1 MDTAQGE
8 PDVVDQ
14 TGIIESQQGQP
25 TPAIDYNKF
34 ADEILKRVEDLSLEL
49 ADVAGD
55 VEAIARHFEQQTDM
69 VDQMRGKAQE
79 LIDAFNRIDTAGG
92 DTSRAAQEA
101 GSVMSDSRERVTNA
115 VSRIAALVESVT
127 TIEQSLGVL
136 ETSLTSVTQ
145 ITQDIE
151 AVSKQTNLLAL
162 NATIEAARAGEAG
175 KGFAVVAGEVKALA
189 NQTGKAT
196 GAIDEAVADLTSN
209 VSGLMNSSQETIGM
223 AEEVNQGVGQINDAV
238 DGIGQSI
245 GTMESQIQEIVGA
258 SSSSRDQ
265 CNGFIQEMERLVSSF
280 KQTGENL
287 QTAEKRVSSLLERG
301 EGMIGQI
308 NQAGLETS
316 DSKFIREIQSRANEI
331 ARRFEAA
338 LDAGEITEDALFSE
352 TYEPIPGTDPEQCMT
367 PFVTLTDR
375 LLPDLQEPML
385 EFDAKVVFCAAVDR
399 NGFLPT
405 HNNKFSKPPTDDPVW
420 NNGNCRN
427 RRMFND
433 RTGLRAG
440 QNTRPFFLQTYRR
453 DMGGGNYVLMKDL
466 SAPITVR
473 GRHWGGLRLGYK
485 I

>member
-1 MDTAQGE
+1 
-8 PDVVDQ
+8 
-14 TGIIESQQGQP
+14 
-25 TPAIDYNKF
+25 
-34 ADEILKRVEDLSLEL
+34 
-49 ADVAGD
+49 
-55 VEAIARHFEQQTDM
+55 
-69 VDQMRGKAQE
+69 
-79 LIDAFNRIDTAGG
+79 
-92 DTSRAAQEA
+92 
-101 GSVMSDSRERVTNA
+101 VTH
-115 VSRIAALVESVT
+115 
-127 TIEQSLGVL
+127 IEQSLGVL
-136 ETSLTSVTQ
+136 ENYLSGVTK
-145 ITQDIE
+145 ITQDID

-196 GAIDEAVADLTSN
+196 GAIDEAVAELASN
-209 VSGLMNSSQETIGM
+209 VSGLMNTSQKTIGM
-223 AEEVNQGVGQINDAV
+223 AEEVNAGVGQINSAV

-245 GTMESQIQEIVGA
+245 GTMESQIADIVGA

-265 CNGFIQEMERLVSSF
+265 CNGFINEMERLVSSF
-280 KQTGENL
+280 KETGEKL

-316 DSKFIREIQSRANEI
+316 DSRFIREVQSRANEI

-338 LDAGEITEDALFSE
+338 LDAGEITEEALFSE
-352 TYEPIPGTDPEQCMT
+352 NYDPIPGTNPEQCMT

-385 EFDAKVVFCAAVDR
+385 TFDDKVVFCAAVDR

-405 HNNKFSKPPTDDPVW
+405 HNNKFSQPQGDDPVW

-427 RRMFND
+427 RRLFNN

-453 DMGGGNYVLMKDL
+453 DMGGGNFVLMKDL

-473 GRHWGGLRLGYK
+473 GRHWGGLRLSYK

>member
-1 MDTAQGE
+1 MSDVQSGTEADITPPSVAQ
-8 PDVVDQ
+8 Q
-14 TGIIESQQGQP
+14 
-25 TPAIDYNKF
+25 IDYNAF
-34 ADEILKRVEDLSLEL
+34 ANEILKRVEDLSLEL

-55 VEAIARHFEQQTDM
+55 VESIASHFQQQTDM
-69 VDQMRGKAQE
+69 VDQMRQKAQE
-79 LIDAFNRIDTAGG
+79 LIDAFNRIDAAGG

-101 GSVMSDSRERVTNA
+101 GAVMNDSREQVTSA
-115 VSRIAALVESVT
+115 VSRIAALVDSVT
-127 TIEQSLGVL
+127 NIEHSLGVL
-136 ETSLTSVTQ
+136 ENSLTGVTK

-196 GAIDEAVADLTSN
+196 GAIDEAVADLVSN
-209 VSGLMNSSQETIGM
+209 VSGLMNTSQNTIGM
-223 AEEVNQGVGQINDAV
+223 AEEVNAGVGQINNAV

-245 GTMESQIQEIVGA
+245 GTMEGQIAEIVGA
-258 SSSSRDQ
+258 SSSSREQ
-265 CNGFIQEMERLVSSF
+265 CNGFINEMERLVSSF
-280 KQTGENL
+280 KETGEKL
-287 QTAEKRVSSLLERG
+287 QTAEQRVSSLLERG

-316 DSKFIREIQSRANEI
+316 DSRFIREIQSRAQEI
-331 ARRFEAA
+331 AHRFEAA
-338 LDAGEITEDALFSE
+338 LDVGEITEDALFSE
-352 TYEPIPGTDPEQCMT
+352 NYEPIPGTNPEQCMT
-367 PFVTLTDR
+367 PFVNLTDR
-375 LLPDLQEPML
+375 LLPDIQEPML
-385 EFDAKVVFCAAVDR
+385 TFDDRVVFCAAVDR

-405 HNNKFSKPPTDDPVW
+405 HNTKFSKPQGDDPVW

-427 RRMFND
+427 RRLFND

-440 QNTRPFFLQTYRR
+440 QNTQPFFLQTYRR
-453 DMGGGNYVLMKDL
+453 DMGGGNFVLMKDL

>member
-1 MDTAQGE
+1 MSEVQGGAE
-8 PDVVDQ
+8 GV
-14 TGIIESQQGQP
+14 IETSDIP
-25 TPAIDYNKF
+25 HIDYNKF
-34 ADEILKRVEDLSLEL
+34 AEEILKRVEDLSLEL

-55 VEAIARHFEQQTDM
+55 VESIAQHFQQQTDT
-69 VDQMRGKAQE
+69 VDQMREKAQE

-101 GSVMSDSRERVTNA
+101 SAVMNESREQVTSA
-115 VSRIAALVESVT
+115 VSRIAALVDSVT
-127 TIEQSLGVL
+127 NIEQSLGVL
-136 ETSLTSVTQ
+136 DSSLSSVTR

-209 VSGLMNSSQETIGM
+209 VSGLMSSSHQTIGM
-223 AEEVNQGVGQINDAV
+223 AEEVNQGVGQINSAV

-245 GTMESQIQEIVGA
+245 GTMEGQIAEIVGA
-258 SSSSRDQ
+258 SSASREQ
-265 CNGFIQEMERLVSSF
+265 CNAFISEMEKLVSSF

-287 QTAEKRVSSLLERG
+287 TSAEKRVGSLLERG

-308 NQAGLETS
+308 NRAGLQTS
-316 DSKFIREIQSRANEI
+316 DTRFIREIQSRANEI
-331 ARRFEAA
+331 ARLFEAA
-338 LDAGEITEDALFSE
+338 LDKGEITENQLFSE
-352 TYEPIPGTDPEQCMT
+352 TYDPIPGSNPQQCMT
-367 PFVTLTDR
+367 PFVELTDR
-375 LLPDLQEPML
+375 LLPDVQEPML
-385 EFDAKVVFCAAVDR
+385 TFDEKVAFCAAVDR

-405 HNNKFSKPPTDDPVW
+405 HNKKFSKPQGDDPVW
-420 NNGNCRN
+420 NNANCRN
-427 RRMFND
+427 RRIFDD

-440 QNTRPFFLQTYRR
+440 QNTEPFFLQTYRR
-453 DMGGGNYVLMKDL
+453 DMGGGNFVLMKDL

-473 GRHWGGLRLGYK
+473 GRHWGGLRLGYR

>member
-1 MDTAQGE
+1 MTDVQSRAEADTTPSVAQ
-8 PDVVDQ
+8 Q
-14 TGIIESQQGQP
+14 
-25 TPAIDYNKF
+25 IDYNAF
-34 ADEILKRVEDLSLEL
+34 ANEILKRVEDLSLEL

-55 VEAIARHFEQQTDM
+55 VESITSHFHQQTDM
-69 VDQMRGKAQE
+69 VDQMRQKAQE

-101 GSVMSDSRERVTNA
+101 GSVMNDSREQVTGA
-115 VSRIAALVESVT
+115 VSRIAALVSSVT
-127 TIEQSLGVL
+127 NIEQSLGVL
-136 ETSLTSVTQ
+136 ENSLSGVTK

-196 GAIDEAVADLTSN
+196 GAIDEAVADLASN
-209 VSGLMNSSQETIGM
+209 VSGLMNISQKTIGM
-223 AEEVNQGVGQINDAV
+223 AEEVNTGVGQINSAV
-238 DGIGQSI
+238 DGI
-245 GTMESQIQEIVGA
+245 ENQIAEIVGA
-258 SSSSRDQ
+258 SSSSREQ
-265 CNGFIQEMERLVSSF
+265 CNGFINEMERLVSSF
-280 KQTGENL
+280 KETGDKL
-287 QTAEKRVSSLLERG
+287 QTAEQRVSSLLERG

-316 DSKFIREIQSRANEI
+316 DSRFIREIQSRADEI

-338 LDAGEITEDALFSE
+338 LDSGEITEEDLFSE
-352 TYEPIPGTDPEQCMT
+352 AYEPIPGTNPEQCMT

-375 LLPDLQEPML
+375 LLPDIQEPML
-385 EFDAKVVFCAAVDR
+385 TFDDKVVFCAAVDR

-405 HNNKFSKPPTDDPVW
+405 HNLKFSQPQGDDPVW

-427 RRMFND
+427 RRLFND

-453 DMGGGNYVLMKDL
+453 DMGGGNFVLMKDL

>member
-1 MDTAQGE
+1 MA
-8 PDVVDQ
+8 
-14 TGIIESQQGQP
+14 
-25 TPAIDYNKF
+25 
-34 ADEILKRVEDLSLEL
+34 
-49 ADVAGD
+49 
-55 VEAIARHFEQQTDM
+55 
-69 VDQMRGKAQE
+69 
-79 LIDAFNRIDTAGG
+79 
-92 DTSRAAQEA
+92 
-101 GSVMSDSRERVTNA
+101 
-115 VSRIAALVESVT
+115 
-127 TIEQSLGVL
+127 
-136 ETSLTSVTQ
+136 
-145 ITQDIE
+145 
-151 AVSKQTNLLAL
+151 
-162 NATIEAARAGEAG
+162 EAA
-175 KGFAVVAGEVKALA
+175 
-189 NQTGKAT
+189 
-196 GAIDEAVADLTSN
+196 
-209 VSGLMNSSQETIGM
+209 
-223 AEEVNQGVGQINDAV
+223 NQGVGQINDAV

-265 CNGFIQEMERLVSSF
+265 CNEFIQEMERLVSSF

-287 QTAEKRVSSLLERG
+287 QTAEQRVSSLLERG

-308 NQAGLETS
+308 NQTGLETS
-316 DSKFIREIQSRANEI
+316 DTKFIREIQARANEI

-338 LDAGEITEDALFSE
+338 LNAGEITEDALFSE

-385 EFDAKVVFCAAVDR
+385 EFDEKVVFCAAVDR

-405 HNNKFSKPPTDDPVW
+405 HNIKFSKPPTDDPVW

>member
-92 DTSRAAQEA
+92 DTSRAA
-101 GSVMSDSRERVTNA
+101 
-115 VSRIAALVESVT
+115 
-127 TIEQSLGVL
+127 
-136 ETSLTSVTQ
+136 
-145 ITQDIE
+145 
-151 AVSKQTNLLAL
+151 
-162 NATIEAARAGEAG
+162 
-175 KGFAVVAGEVKALA
+175 
-189 NQTGKAT
+189 
-196 GAIDEAVADLTSN
+196 
-209 VSGLMNSSQETIGM
+209 QETIGM

>member
-1 MDTAQGE
+1 MSEVQSGS
-8 PDVVDQ
+8 DV
-14 TGIIESQQGQP
+14 ESATSDVQQ
-25 TPAIDYNKF
+25 IDYNKF

-55 VEAIARHFEQQTDM
+55 VEAIARHFQAQTDM

-79 LIDAFNRIDTAGG
+79 LIDAFNRIDAAGG
-92 DTSRAAQEA
+92 DTSRAAHEA
-101 GSVMSDSRERVTNA
+101 GAVMSDSRDRVTSA
-115 VSRIAALVESVT
+115 VSRIAALVDSVT
-127 TIEQSLGVL
+127 NIEQSLGVL
-136 ETSLTSVTQ
+136 EHSLSGVTK

-209 VSGLMNSSQETIGM
+209 VSGLMSSSQQTIGM
-223 AEEVNQGVGQINDAV
+223 AEEVNAGVGQINSAV

-245 GTMESQIQEIVGA
+245 GTMESQIAEIVEA
-258 SSSSRDQ
+258 SSASRDQ
-265 CNGFIQEMERLVSSF
+265 CNAFINEMERLVSSF
-280 KQTGENL
+280 KETGENL
-287 QTAEKRVSSLLERG
+287 KSAEGRVSSLLERG

-308 NQAGLETS
+308 NQSGLETS
-316 DSKFIREIQSRANEI
+316 DSKFIREIQNRANEI

-338 LDAGEITEDALFSE
+338 IVAGEITEAELFSE
-352 TYEPIPGTDPEQCMT
+352 DYKPISGTNPEQCMT
-367 PFVTLTDR
+367 PFVDLTDR

-385 EFDAKVVFCAAVDR
+385 AFDDKVVFCAAVDR

-405 HNNKFSKPPTDDPVW
+405 HNLKFSKPQGDDPVW